1 MSNAKFSIFVTRYKG
16 YTALIRQT
24 EDYGDLLFHGNV
36 TGINDLLVFEGETH
50 EEAIQAFHDIIDD
63 YLATCEEIGKEPE
76 KTVDTSTMEGRLL
89 QEHLDELP
97 DPKTRKEKARVTLI
111 KACSTLGD
119 LADSLRDVAKYLG
132 GEAE

>member
-1 MSNAKFSIFVTRYKG
+1 MSNAKFSIFATQYKG

-24 EDYGDLLFHGNV
+24 EGYGDLLFHGNV
-36 TGINDLLVFEGETH
+36 TGINDLLAFEGETQ

-63 YLATCEEIGKEPE
+63 YLATCEEIGKVPE
-76 KTVDTSTMEGRLL
+76 KSDRLNGMDSRPL
-89 QEHLDELP
+89 QGYLDELP
-97 DPKTRKEKARVTLI
+97 EPKTCKEKARVTLI
-111 KACSTLGD
+111 KACSTLGE